1 MKQLLTF
8 WSFDLSSVFLFLT
21 LMIFVVLTKSFSKI
35 VFNIFLFFFLII
47 CFFSPLHILSEH
59 YLFSAHM
66 VVHVLLLL
74 CVGPLLVLSLSSQK
88 KQFNSF
94 FSFLK
99 QHPLLGWL
107 TGVGMMWFW
116 HVPVIF
122 NAAMSSMHQ
131 SSFSSISVIEALTL
145 IIAGVLFSAPVIHS
159 NKEYR
164 IDALS
169 GVVYLFTA
177 CIGCSLLGV
186 LITFAPT
193 GMYHHF
199 LSMNDVYGLNKIISQ
214 QWGITQSMD
223 QQAAGL
229 IMWVPC
235 CLIYVT
241 GAMYLLVQWFSPV
254 ETQNI
259 ASIHKK

>member
-1 MKQLLTF
+1 MKQLLTY
-8 WSFDLSSVFLFLT
+8 WSFDFSSLILLLVI
-21 LMIFVVLTKSFSKI
+21 MGYMFVTKSFSKQKI
-35 VFNIFLFFFLII
+35 TILIFILLII
-47 CFFSPLHILSEH
+47 CFFSPLSVLSSH

-66 VVHVLLLL
+66 IVHVILLLW
-74 CVGPLLVLSLSSQK
+74 VGPLLVMSLPAEK

-94 FSFLK
+94 FLFLK
-99 QHPLLGWL
+99 HHPVLGWL
-107 TGVGMMWFW
+107 TGVGMMWIW
-116 HVPVIF
+116 HVPVVF
-122 NAAMSSMHQ
+122 NIAMNSMHH
-131 SSFSSISVIEALTL
+131 SSFNFLSIIEALSL
-145 IIAGVLFSAPVIHS
+145 IIAGILFSAPVIHP

-193 GMYHHF
+193 GLYHHF
-199 LSMNDVYGLNKIISQ
+199 LSMHDEYGLNNIILHR
-214 QWGITQSMD
+214 WNITQSID

-241 GAMYLLVQWFSPV
+241 GAMYLLIQWFKQKE
-254 ETQNI
+254 ETIIYQNNL
-259 ASIHKK
+259 